1 MHSSG
6 AFNADV
12 LPFNLLDD
20 DEYTLLQD
28 NLDIGYYEAKEVIIS
43 TGDVPEGLYIILKG
57 CVSELD
63 VKSADKRLGHTFV
76 HYTNNDYFGAWSALR
91 GSSIHDSC
99 KTEMEHRSRQLG
111 RRWGAQPCW
120 LSA

>member
-43 TGDVPEGLYIILKG
+43 TGDVPEGLYIT
-57 CVSELD
+57 VS
-63 VKSADKRLGHTFV
+63 
-76 HYTNNDYFGAWSALR
+76 YTHLTLPTIYSV
-91 GSSIHDSC
+91 
-99 KTEMEHRSRQLG
+99 
-111 RRWGAQPCW
+111 
-120 LSA
+120 